1 MEEFKHL
8 GYAFDKD
15 LEVINAD
22 AGNTLLRE
30 WIESEYKFRV
40 KLESKKLV
48 QDELIYFE
56 SLSLQAKANGNLEL
70 CKRWEA
76 VIAKEKEEQLCDY
89 ELILAWSLERAGKK
103 ENYADQIWR
112 LASSFHQDFPYSFT
126 LQNITLS
133 C

>member
-1 MEEFKHL
+1 LITRYRSDYNVVNSIHFHNAICLKIATTNEVVSSCWQKVIEIPLKEQLQHSYYFEAKMEEFKHL

-48 QDELIYFE
+48 QDELKFFE
-56 SLSLQAKANGNLEL
+56 SLSLQAKLTA
-70 CKRWEA
+70 
-76 VIAKEKEEQLCDY
+76 I
-89 ELILAWSLERAGKK
+89 WSYVSVGK
-103 ENYADQIWR
+103 Q
-112 LASSFHQDFPYSFT
+112 
-126 LQNITLS
+126 
-133 C
+133 